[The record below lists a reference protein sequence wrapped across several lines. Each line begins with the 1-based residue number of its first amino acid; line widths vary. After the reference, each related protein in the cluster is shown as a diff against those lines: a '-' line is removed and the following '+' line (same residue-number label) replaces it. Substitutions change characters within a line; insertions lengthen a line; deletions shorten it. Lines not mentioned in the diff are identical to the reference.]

1 VLLRALDYQKEIS
14 ECPRMTTQLTR
25 TRALEE
31 GRRKYAQMKQL
42 ELLEQQN
49 LFHPVRA
56 DLKGGKYEK

>member
-1 VLLRALDYQKEIS
+1 
-14 ECPRMTTQLTR
+14 MTTQLTR